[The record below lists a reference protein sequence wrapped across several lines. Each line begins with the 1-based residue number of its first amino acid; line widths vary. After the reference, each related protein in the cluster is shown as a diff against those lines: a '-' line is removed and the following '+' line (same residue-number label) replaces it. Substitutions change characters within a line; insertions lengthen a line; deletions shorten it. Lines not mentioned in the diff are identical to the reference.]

1 MIELCKRIHRKS
13 PVLFY
18 AGVFSVAIFFF
29 CLFKQQFSTDMYL
42 GESAWAKPA
51 RYGISGW
58 IFLWTMSL
66 LLHHLNARPT
76 RMLLAFILSLLT
88 IALVFVIYAT
98 SVFSIQGSMD
108 EQNGLILLK
117 SLLYVAF
124 FGVMFWV
131 CVVFFKQ
138 RKNPRSQH
146 YTWGLRMALLI
157 FSGTL
162 LLGLIMHFLGIYT
175 VGGLEGSPGIPFF
188 NWSKRHGDLRLVLF
202 LGVHALQVIPLLSH
216 FLFEKKKQV
225 VFFALIY
232 LILVLT
238 ALFFTLLGQSFF

>member
-1 MIELCKRIHRKS
+1 MIELIKRIHRKS
-13 PVLFY
+13 PGLFFT
-18 AGVFSVAIFFF
+18 GIFSLAFFFF
-29 CLFKQQFSTDMYL
+29 CLFKQQFDPAVFL
-42 GESAWAKPA
+42 GESAWAKPG
-51 RYGISGW
+51 RYAISGW
-58 IFLWTMSL
+58 LFLWTMSL

-76 RMLLAFILSLLT
+76 RILMGFILSLLT
-88 IALVFVIYAT
+88 IALIFVVYASAIF
-98 SVFSIQGSMD
+98 SVEGGMD
-108 EQNGLILLK
+108 EQNGLTLFK

-124 FGVMFWV
+124 FGVMFWI

-157 FSGTL
+157 FTGTL
-162 LLGLIMHFLGIYT
+162 LLGLIMHFLGVYM
-175 VGGLEGSPGIPFF
+175 VGGLEGSPGISFF

-202 LGVHALQVIPLLSH
+202 LGVHALQVLPLLSH

-232 LILVLT
+232 LILLLAT
-238 ALFFTLLGQSFF
+238 LFFTLLGQSFF